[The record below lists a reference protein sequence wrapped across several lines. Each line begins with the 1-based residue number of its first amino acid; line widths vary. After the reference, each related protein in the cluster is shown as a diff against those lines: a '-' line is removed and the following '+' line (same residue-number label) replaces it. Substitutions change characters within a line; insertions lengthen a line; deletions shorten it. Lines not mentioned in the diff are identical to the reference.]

1 MSDTQSLNT
10 EQLNELL
17 KKNGLS
23 IINGAAGD
31 SVGAG
36 DAAGAGDAG
45 AGDSAGA
52 GDAGTLKIDDLI
64 AERDS
69 LKSELDQLKQEQKLI
84 LTELKRTKEV
94 NFTLARQSNVNNQAN
109 KSPEELINEMF

>member
-23 IINGAAGD
+23 IITNTGD
-31 SVGAG
+31 
-36 DAAGAGDAG
+36 AGAGDAG
-45 AGDSAGA
+45 AGDAGA
-52 GDAGTLKIDDLI
+52 GDAGADDAGKIKVDDLI

-69 LKSELDQLKQEQKLI
+69 LKSELDQIKKEQKLI
-84 LTELKRTKEV
+84 LTELKKTKEV
-94 NFTLARQSNVNNQAN
+94 NFTLARQTSANNQAS
-109 KSPEELINEMF
+109 KTPEELINEMFK